1 MNDITRSAFLK
12 KAAVGGG
19 AAVAAGAAVGLP
31 AGPAAAAPSEQD
43 LAWVRFAVTSEFVW
57 AEYSR
62 RARASGLFRGDEL
75 RALERANAALNAHFT
90 TFRTTLEGL
99 NEPAID
105 KADLEVELPDDAFRT
120 RSGALRLGRRIGALC
135 VHAYLGALTTVADSS
150 IRKLFA
156 QVAASDAE
164 ILAYLTG
171 LAGPPIGDPFPSVHG
186 LPTASEEL
194 ARYLP

>member
-19 AAVAAGAAVGLP
+19 AAVAAGAAVGLL
-31 AGPAAAAPSEQD
+31 AGPAAAAPTEQD

-62 RARASGLFRGDEL
+62 QARASGLFRGDEL

-90 TFRTTLEGL
+90 TFRTTLEGF

-120 RSGALRLGRRIGALC
+120 RSGALSLGRRIGALC

-156 QVAASDAE
+156 QVVASDAE